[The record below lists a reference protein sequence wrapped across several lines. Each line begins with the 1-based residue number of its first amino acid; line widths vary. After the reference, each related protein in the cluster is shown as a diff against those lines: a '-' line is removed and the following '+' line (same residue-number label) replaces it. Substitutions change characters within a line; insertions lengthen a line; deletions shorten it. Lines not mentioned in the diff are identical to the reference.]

1 MYFGG
6 AVMSKKARLLEFL
19 KITFGIGITA
29 AAVYFFLL
37 PSAVPVGSISSLA
50 MVIGVVLPL
59 PISVITFVLNV
70 VLLIIGFIFIG
81 KEFGGKTVYTS
92 IMLPVFLA
100 LFEHL
105 FPNFT
110 SLMGDPFQDMIC
122 FVFTAS
128 WGASMLFNCNASS
141 GGLDIVAKLLNKYL
155 RLELGKAITVSG
167 MLVAFSALF
176 VYDMKTVVLSVL
188 GTYLNGVILDYFI
201 FGATE
206 KKRVCILTRRV
217 GDVRDFIL
225 NTLHSGATIYEALG
239 AYDLE
244 PRQEIV
250 TIVTR
255 GEYRQLMNF
264 ISHVD
269 PEAFVSIYTVKDV
282 AYVPKV
288 PGGPSRWTGKK
299 QDAE

>member
-1 MYFGG
+1 MTRQ
-6 AVMSKKARLLEFL
+6 AKLLEFT
-19 KITFGIGITA
+19 KITVGIGVIA

-37 PSAVPVGSISSLA
+37 PSAIPVGSISSLA
-50 MVIGVVLPL
+50 MVISMVIPL

-70 VLLIIGFIFIG
+70 GLLVVGFLFIG

-100 LFEHL
+100 LFELL

-122 FVFTAS
+122 FVFLVS
-128 WGASMLFNCNASS
+128 WGGAMLFNCNASS

-155 RLELGKAITVSG
+155 RLELGKAITLSG

-176 VYDMKTVVLSVL
+176 VYDVKTVVLSVL
-188 GTYLNGVILDYFI
+188 GTYLNGVILDFFI

-217 GDVRDFIL
+217 ADVRTFIL
-225 NTLHSGATIYEALG
+225 DTLHSGATIYEAVG
-239 AYDLE
+239 AYDME

-250 TIVTR
+250 TIVDR

-264 ISHVD
+264 LSRVD

-282 AYVPKV
+282 SYVPKV
-288 PGGPSRWTGKK
+288 PGGPSTWVQK
-299 QDAE
+299 

>member
-1 MYFGG
+1 MTRQ
-6 AVMSKKARLLEFL
+6 AKLLEFL
-19 KITFGIGITA
+19 KITVGIGIIS

-37 PSAVPVGSISSLA
+37 PSAIPVGSISSLA
-50 MVIGVVLPL
+50 MVLSMLIPL

-70 VLLIIGFIFIG
+70 ALLVVGFLFIG

-100 LFEHL
+100 LFEQL

-122 FVFTAS
+122 FVFLVS
-128 WGASMLFNCNASS
+128 WGGSMLFNCNASS

-155 RLELGKAITVSG
+155 RLELGKAITLSG

-176 VYDMKTVVLSVL
+176 VYDVKTVVLSVL

-217 GDVRDFIL
+217 ADVRTYIL
-225 NTLHSGATIYEALG
+225 DTLHSGATIYEAVG
-239 AYDLE
+239 AYDME

-250 TIVTR
+250 TIVDR
-255 GEYRQLMNF
+255 GEYRQLMSF
-264 ISHVD
+264 LGQVD

-282 AYVPKV
+282 SYVPKV
-288 PGGPSRWTGKK
+288 PGGPSTWVQK
-299 QDAE
+299 

>member
-1 MYFGG
+1 MTRQ
-6 AVMSKKARLLEFL
+6 AKLLDFL
-19 KITFGIGITA
+19 KITVGIGIIS

-37 PSAVPVGSISSLA
+37 PSAIPVGSISSLA
-50 MVIGVVLPL
+50 MVLSMLIPL

-70 VLLIIGFIFIG
+70 ALLVVGFLFIG

-100 LFEHL
+100 LFEQL

-122 FVFTAS
+122 FVFLVS
-128 WGASMLFNCNASS
+128 WGGSMLFNCNASS

-155 RLELGKAITVSG
+155 RLELGKAITLSG

-176 VYDMKTVVLSVL
+176 VYDVKTVVLSVL

-217 GDVRDFIL
+217 ADVRTYIL
-225 NTLHSGATIYEALG
+225 DTLHSGATIYEAVG
-239 AYDLE
+239 AYDME

-250 TIVTR
+250 TIVDR
-255 GEYRQLMNF
+255 GEYRQLMSF
-264 ISHVD
+264 LGQVD

-282 AYVPKV
+282 SYVPKV
-288 PGGPSRWTGKK
+288 PGGPSTWVQK
-299 QDAE
+299 